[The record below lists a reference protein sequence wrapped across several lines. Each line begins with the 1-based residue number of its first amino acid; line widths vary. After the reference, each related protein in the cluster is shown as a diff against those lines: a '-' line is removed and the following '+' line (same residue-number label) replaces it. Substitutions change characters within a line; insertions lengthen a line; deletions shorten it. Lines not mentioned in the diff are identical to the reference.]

1 VANPDSEVS
10 SYAERYTFPSF
21 KALDSIKLRP
31 LSKVGVE
38 AKIHL
43 KNKKENLVAQLCHY
57 TQKKEI

>member
-10 SYAERYTFPSF
+10 GKYTCPSF
-21 KALDSIKLRP
+21 KALDFIKLRP

-57 TQKKEI
+57 RQKKEI